1 MTVTEGAAPP
11 PVPPVPPVPSGASAA
26 SDPGPPAAP
35 PANPAPAG
43 AGSPASDGTP
53 ATAGGG
59 IDRLNPFDGL
69 FLRAEHLGRIQDYAR
84 ELALAVGEA
93 GGSGVAEGYE
103 VSVRDGTLR
112 VGGGLAIAPD
122 GRPLRSQRLITLP
135 LGGLTPGPNAFWWV
149 EAVPAT
155 WPYGEA
161 PVQGSYCDDPCSGA
175 GTTRSPYS
183 AEGVRIRLTE
193 AAEPGLDNLPADHR
207 RNWLASRLFAA
218 ERTEHSTW
226 PYGPG
231 STDLPTT
238 WTPPTVTGKAK
249 GVRLAVLTRAPGA
262 AAAWQVD
269 TWTARRERGAPPPY
283 RYWQSRAGMRPWDV
297 FMAQILQFQC
307 QLAESTAAPA
317 PAGADL
323 QPLLEQL
330 ARLGRQTFL
339 QSHTKEQLGREL
351 GLLIEGIDAGQLF
364 GPGAADASEP
374 ETLER
379 LGITELPP
387 AGYLPLAPDSG
398 GGDTASLSPSPW
410 RPAAAPGRIE
420 TFLGPRVDVRYCSC
434 SLADVARAVEEAQH
448 RDRIPLDRPAAVDIL
463 VPTDA
468 EGRTVTNWVA
478 FVRRQQRFC
487 YSPGEA
493 GATHSTD

>member
-1 MTVTEGAAPP
+1 MTVTEGTPP
-11 PVPPVPPVPSGASAA
+11 PAVPPGPSGPVPSV
-26 SDPGPPAAP
+26 PGPPPGP
-35 PANPAPAG
+35 PANPAPTG
-43 AGSPASDGTP
+43 GGSPASDGTS

-59 IDRLNPFDGL
+59 IDRLTAFDGL
-69 FLRAEHLGRIQDYAR
+69 FLRAEHLNRIQDYAR

-93 GGSGVAEGYE
+93 AGPGVAEGYE
-103 VSVRDGTLR
+103 VSVRDATLR

-149 EAVPAT
+149 EAVPAA

-193 AAEPGLDNLPADHR
+193 ASEPGLDNRPPDNR

-218 ERTEHSTW
+218 ERTAHSPW
-226 PYGPG
+226 PHGPG
-231 STDLPTT
+231 SADLPLT
-238 WTPPTVTGKAK
+238 WTPPGVTGKER
-249 GVRLAVLTRAPGA
+249 GVRLAVLSRAPGA
-262 AAAWQVD
+262 AAAWEVD
-269 TWTARRERGAPPPY
+269 TWTARRERGAPPPH
-283 RYWQSRAGMRPWDV
+283 RYWQSRTGMRPWDV

-307 QLAESTAAPA
+307 QLAELTAAATA
-317 PAGADL
+317 PRADL
-323 QPLLEQL
+323 RPLLEQL

-351 GLLIEGIDAGQLF
+351 GLLVEGIDAGRLR
-364 GPGAADASEP
+364 GPGAAEAP
-374 ETLER
+374 QPQTLER

-387 AGYLPLAPDSG
+387 AGYLPLAPDG
-398 GGDTASLSPSPW
+398 GADALSRASVS
-410 RPAAAPGRIE
+410 PAATGRIE
-420 TFLGPRVDVRYCSC
+420 TFLGPQVDVRYCSC
-434 SLADVARAVEEAQH
+434 ALDDVAQAVEEAQH
-448 RDRIPLDRPAAVDIL
+448 RDRIPLDRPGAVDIL
-463 VPTDA
+463 VPSDGQ
-468 EGRTVTNWVA
+468 GRPVTNWVA

-487 YSPGEA
+487 FSPGEA
-493 GATHSTD
+493 AGSHSTG